1 MQEITSMC
9 WMLITALLWGVTDP
23 MMKLYGKNTLTE
35 QNKNDKAE
43 SRTTDDGLIFKT
55 LKLFKR
61 WKFLLS
67 FLLNQLGR

>member
-9 WMLITALLWGVTDP
+9 WMIITALLWGVTDP

-35 QNKNDKAE
+35 ENKNHDAE
-43 SRTTDDGLIFKT
+43 SRTTENGLIFKT

>member
-1 MQEITSMC
+1 MQEITSLC
-9 WMLITALLWGVTDP
+9 WMIMTALLWGVTDP
-23 MMKLYGKNTLTE
+23 MMKLYGSNTETQ
-35 QNKNDKAE
+35 QNKNENAE
-43 SRTTDDGLIFKT
+43 SRTMENGLIFKT

>member
-1 MQEITSMC
+1 MQEITSLC
-9 WMLITALLWGVTDP
+9 WMIITALLWGVTDP
-23 MMKLYGKNTLTE
+23 MMRLYGKNTETE
-35 QNKNDKAE
+35 QNKNENAK
-43 SRTTDDGLIFKT
+43 SRTTENGLIFKT

>member
-1 MQEITSMC
+1 MEEVIALC
-9 WMLITALLWGVTDP
+9 WMLVTALLWGLTDP
-23 MMKLYGKNTLTE
+23 MMKLYGGDTDSN
-35 QNKNDKAE
+35 QNKNE
-43 SRTTDDGLIFKT
+43 STNNETSEKGLIFST

>member
-1 MQEITSMC
+1 MKEITSLC
-9 WMLITALLWGVTDP
+9 WMIITALLWGVTDP

>member
-1 MQEITSMC
+1 MQEITSLC
-9 WMLITALLWGVTDP
+9 WMIITALLWGVTDP
-23 MMKLYGKNTLTE
+23 MMKLYGSNTETQ
-35 QNKNDKAE
+35 QNKNENAE
-43 SRTTDDGLIFKT
+43 SRTTENGLIFKT

>member
-1 MQEITSMC
+1 MKEITSLC
-9 WMLITALLWGVTDP
+9 WMIITALLWGVTDP

-43 SRTTDDGLIFKT
+43 SRTTENGLIFKT
-55 LKLFKR
+55 LKLFQR

>member
-1 MQEITSMC
+1 MKEITSLC
-9 WMLITALLWGVTDP
+9 WMIITALLWGVTDP
-23 MMKLYGKNTLTE
+23 MMKLYGKNTETE

>member
-9 WMLITALLWGVTDP
+9 WMIITALLWGVTDP
-23 MMKLYGKNTLTE
+23 MMKLYGKNTHSE
-35 QNKNDKAE
+35 QNKNDNAA
-43 SRTTDDGLIFKT
+43 SRTTENGLIFKT